1 MRLFRDNGL
10 AIVLVL
16 TSVLTIGGM
25 LATGWA
31 VYNEELAQHHAMPLT
46 FFSYAKSGHFLSA
59 LFENWESEFLQMSA
73 YVMLTAFLFKE
84 ARRSPR
90 ILTRL
95 PRRMKTLPKKKM
107 IPRRPGR

>member
-46 FFSYAKSGHFLSA
+46 FFPMQRAVIFSPLCSKTGRANSSRCR
-59 LFENWESEFLQMSA
+59 
-73 YVMLTAFLFKE
+73 LT
-84 ARRSPR
+84 
-90 ILTRL
+90 
-95 PRRMKTLPKKKM
+95 
-107 IPRRPGR
+107 